1 MCIRDRVLLAY
12 LFGLGWALQ
21 LSALVAAPA
30 AILLA
35 FHARRSARI
44 PVLSMIIV
52 GLLGASVVLFMIV
65 RAQHDPGINQGNPAT
80 WQAFADVITRKQYQ
94 PVSILP
100 RQAPWYIQVG
110 NVFEYSDWQFALSLH
125 PDAPPSWLRTPVTI
139 IYAVLG

>member
-65 RAQHDPGINQGNPAT
+65 RAQHDPGINQGNPSN

-94 PVSILP
+94 PVSMLP
-100 RQAPWYIQVG
+100 RQAPWYIQIG
-110 NVFEYSDWQFALSLH
+110 NFFEYADWQVCLLYTS
-125 PDAPPSWLRTPVTI
+125 PSPRDS
-139 IYAVLG
+139 